1 MFLDFFFSRMLRC
14 NLRIVHY
21 QSNRFYNF
29 GKVIKEKRIQAVPK
43 DEIDLSMQKIEKD
56 IFKHDFSVIE
66 AQIEMLFD
74 PYKELGLG
82 KVCKHSIVHLSGL
95 ASCVTKILRIVL

>member
-1 MFLDFFFSRMLRC
+1 MLRC
-14 NLRIVHY
+14 NLRIIQN
-21 QSNRFYNF
+21 QSNRFYKF
-29 GKVIKEKRIQAVPK
+29 GKVIKEKRIQVVPK

-82 KVCKHSIVHLSGL
+82 KVFQFLIVVLRGS
-95 ASCVTKILRIVL
+95 TKIVSTVVLYNP

>member
-14 NLRIVHY
+14 NLRIVHN
-21 QSNRFYNF
+21 QSNRFYKF
-29 GKVIKEKRIQAVPK
+29 GKVIKEKRIQVAPK

-82 KVCKHSIVHLSGL
+82 KVYKHSILDLSGL
-95 ASCVTKILRIVL
+95 ASCVTKIV

>member
-1 MFLDFFFSRMLRC
+1 MLRC
-14 NLRIVHY
+14 NLRIVHS
-21 QSNRFYNF
+21 QSNRFYKF
-29 GKVIKEKRIQAVPK
+29 GKVIKENRIQAIPK

-82 KVCKHSIVHLSGL
+82 KV
-95 ASCVTKILRIVL
+95 

>member
-1 MFLDFFFSRMLRC
+1 MLRC
-14 NLRIVHY
+14 NLRIVHN
-21 QSNRFYNF
+21 QSNRFYKF
-29 GKVIKEKRIQAVPK
+29 GKVIKEKRIQVAPK
-43 DEIDLSMQKIEKD
+43 DEIDLSMQKIEKN

-82 KVCKHSIVHLSGL
+82 KVYKHSILDSSGL
-95 ASCVTKILRIVL
+95 ASCVTTID

>member
-1 MFLDFFFSRMLRC
+1 MLRC
-14 NLRIVHY
+14 NSRIVHY
-21 QSNRFYNF
+21 QSNRFYKF

-82 KVCKHSIVHLSGL
+82 KVCKHSNVDLSGL
-95 ASCVTKILRIVL
+95 ASCATKIVQIVL

>member
-1 MFLDFFFSRMLRC
+1 MLRC
-14 NLRIVHY
+14 NLRIN
-21 QSNRFYNF
+21 QSNRFYKF
-29 GKVIKEKRIQAVPK
+29 GKVIKEKRIQVVPK

-82 KVCKHSIVHLSGL
+82 KVFQFSIVVLRGS
-95 ASCVTKILRIVL
+95 TKIVSTVVL